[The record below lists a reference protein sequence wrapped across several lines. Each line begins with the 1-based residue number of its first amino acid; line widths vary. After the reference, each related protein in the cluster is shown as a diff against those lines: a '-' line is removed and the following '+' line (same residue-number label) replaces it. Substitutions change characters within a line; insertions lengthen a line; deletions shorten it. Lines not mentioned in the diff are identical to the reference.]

1 MQKQITDIFTK
12 ELIEKLRL
20 NKDLI
25 TEDLLKELRKTNE
38 GKEIAL
44 KILDLEKNDAGF
56 YLDEFNRTIAFKKI
70 PNLKPISTRLKLSE
84 IHKIELLKC
93 AKDIKYF
100 FDNYVKIKT
109 KSGVN
114 FPELRGYQQEFL
126 DTIINPEYESIVG
139 LLPRQCIS
147 DSTLLKVNDENIS
160 IKDLFETLQ
169 TCKILQNCTNSLLS
183 KTLQTCNTLPNIANL
198 QNCDKFID
206 SVYPKNKFIETDI
219 GKIQIKAIHKTIPLK
234 MVIIK
239 TQDFEL
245 KCAENHSIIDKNN
258 NEIFAINSLNKEIK
272 TKNGIQKVISLKKLK
287 KLENCYDL
295 ELYNH
300 HLYFSNGI
308 LSHNSGKSV
317 TCGAYIAWLIVFE
330 KACNIG
336 IAGNRF
342 SLAKEFLDKVKDIFA
357 EIPVWMTPG
366 CKYWNMNS
374 VAFENNVRVL
384 ADTATSNSFRGH
396 TVKYLVVDEAAYI
409 TGTENGTSK
418 FEAFLDAILPSQSSL
433 AKKKNIFI
441 STANGVN
448 SFYDLFQGAKSFD
461 LVEEVLD
468 KNKIIYS
475 DTIENHFKSKD
486 YPEEIIDIQP
496 INSQNNGDMVQNSA
510 ETLPNSTENSQ
521 TCKTFAKYKVKYK
534 KRKIGKN
541 GSISFYTDWRKVP
554 RYNSDGSVKDP
565 EKFKEEIVK
574 SKGILFFEQAY
585 ACSFIG
591 SSQTLINS
599 EVLKSLKPNEI
610 IDRLGTLKVYE
621 SPETTKR
628 YVCSVDTAKGG
639 GDGFCIQFL
648 DITDLNKIKQVAV
661 SNTNSNY
668 LEMASK
674 LYKYCEF
681 YNFPYLIIENNEGS
695 GQSIADQMKLKYNY
709 PNLHYDKGKKYPGT
723 RTTKITRDLM
733 LKTLKYNLET
743 ERLILNDKETINQ
756 FFTFILLKGK
766 YQADDGAKDDL
777 IMSLALSFIKYNEFK
792 DISIQ
797 LKPEEKKKVEI
808 KLPTIKRPIFGID
821 PEEFETP
828 EIDDGMYSF
837 Y

>member
-139 LLPRQCIS
+139 LLPRQ
-147 DSTLLKVNDENIS
+147 
-160 IKDLFETLQ
+160 
-169 TCKILQNCTNSLLS
+169 
-183 KTLQTCNTLPNIANL
+183 
-198 QNCDKFID
+198 
-206 SVYPKNKFIETDI
+206 
-219 GKIQIKAIHKTIPLK
+219 
-234 MVIIK
+234 
-239 TQDFEL
+239 
-245 KCAENHSIIDKNN
+245 
-258 NEIFAINSLNKEIK
+258 
-272 TKNGIQKVISLKKLK
+272 
-287 KLENCYDL
+287 
-295 ELYNH
+295 
-300 HLYFSNGI
+300 
-308 LSHNSGKSV
+308 SGKSV

-496 INSQNNGDMVQNSA
+496 INSQDTCNTLQNNCDTLPN
-510 ETLPNSTENSQ
+510 TLPNSAKTLPNSAENSQ

-554 RYNSDGSVKDP
+554 RYNSDGSIKDP

-621 SPETTKR
+621 SPDTTKR

-808 KLPTIKRPIFGID
+808 KLPTIKRPIFGIE
-821 PEEFETP
+821 PEEFETH